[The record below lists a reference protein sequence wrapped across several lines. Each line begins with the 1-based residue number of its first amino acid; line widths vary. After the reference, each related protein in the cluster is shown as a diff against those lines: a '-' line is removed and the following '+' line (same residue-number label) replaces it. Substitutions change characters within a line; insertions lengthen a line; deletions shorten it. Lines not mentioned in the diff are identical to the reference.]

1 MYTLCIMSKVYDP
14 EVLEMMNDEFLR
26 YRDDIYACDYTRRKV
41 NLKHVPQFFL
51 DHHRDYFNIL
61 NNQPFVYKKYL
72 AYKNIPPFVPFL
84 TLDISPNWTGHKICG
99 RPSKDK
105 STYLKLLIENFA
117 SMSQRFDRC
126 DYNIECG
133 YSGDH
138 LHLHAVLRINPKM
151 EKTVITQQQK
161 GNLTRS
167 LRKVWLDILKEN
179 DYDLDGN
186 KCEELRG
193 VLEGKFAVK
202 FSLWRKPEFLKDKT
216 DYLCEELKP
225 LDHKNSVNL
234 NLRETIVFTSKV

>member
-1 MYTLCIMSKVYDP
+1 MSKVYDP
-14 EVLEMMNDEFLR
+14 EVLQMMNDEFLR

-61 NNQPFVYKKYL
+61 NNQPFVYRKYIEWKK
-72 AYKNIPPFVPFL
+72 IPPFVPFL
-84 TLDISPNWTGHKICG
+84 TLDVSPNWSDGQG
-99 RPSKDK
+99 VPNDK
-105 STYLKLLIENFA
+105 NVHLLRELMKLFGALSDRF
-117 SMSQRFDRC
+117 SQI

-133 YSGDH
+133 SNGDH
-138 LHLHAVLRINPKM
+138 LHAHAVLRLNPKM

-167 LRKVWLDILKEN
+167 LRKCWASVCDDE
-179 DYDLDGN
+179 GM
-186 KCEELRG
+186 RG
-193 VLEGKFAVK
+193 VLEGRYAVR
-202 FSLWRKPEFLKDKT
+202 FSLWRKPEFLQDKT

>member
-1 MYTLCIMSKVYDP
+1 MSKVYDP
-14 EVLEMMNDEFLR
+14 EVLQMMNDEFLR

-61 NNQPFVYKKYL
+61 NNQPFVYRKYIEWKK
-72 AYKNIPPFVPFL
+72 IPPFVPFL
-84 TLDISPNWTGHKICG
+84 TLDVSPNWSDGQG
-99 RPSKDK
+99 VPNDK
-105 STYLKLLIENFA
+105 NVHLLHELMKLFGGLSDRF
-117 SMSQRFDRC
+117 SQI

-133 YSGDH
+133 SNGDH
-138 LHLHAVLRINPKM
+138 LHAHAVLRLNPKM

-167 LRKVWLDILKEN
+167 LRKCWASVCDE
-179 DYDLDGN
+179 GM
-186 KCEELRG
+186 RG
-193 VLEGKFAVK
+193 VLEGKFAVR

>member
-1 MYTLCIMSKVYDP
+1 MSLSKVYDP
-14 EVLEMMNDEFLR
+14 EVLSMMADEFLR
-26 YRDDIYACDYTRRKV
+26 YRDDIYACDYTRRKIS
-41 NLKHVPQFFL
+41 LKHVPQFFL
-51 DHHRDYFNIL
+51 DYHRDYFNIL

-72 AYKNIPPFVPFL
+72 EWKKIPPFVPFL
-84 TLDISPNWTGHKICG
+84 TLDVSPNWSDGQG
-99 RPSKDK
+99 VPNDK
-105 STYLKLLIENFA
+105 NVHLLHELMKLFGGLSDRF
-117 SMSQRFDRC
+117 SQI

-133 YSGDH
+133 SNGDH
-138 LHLHAVLRINPKM
+138 LHVHAVLRINPKM

-167 LRKVWLDILKEN
+167 LRKCWASVCDDE
-179 DYDLDGN
+179 GM
-186 KCEELRG
+186 RG
-193 VLEGKFAVK
+193 VLEGRYAVR

>member
-1 MYTLCIMSKVYDP
+1 MSLSKVYDP
-14 EVLEMMNDEFLR
+14 EVLSMMSDEFLR
-26 YRDDIYACDYTRRKV
+26 YRDCLRDDMFGKGSDV
-41 NLKHVPQFFL
+41 SVKHVPEFFMKY
-51 DHHRDYFNIL
+51 HRDSWYEL

-72 AYKNIPPFVPFL
+72 EYKKIPPFVPFL
-84 TLDISPNWTGHKICG
+84 TLDVSPNWSDGSG
-99 RPSKDK
+99 VPNDK
-105 STYLKLLIENFA
+105 NVHCLHELMKLFGGLSDRF
-117 SMSQRFDRC
+117 SQI

-133 YSGDH
+133 SNGDH
-138 LHLHAVLRINPKM
+138 LHAHAVLRINPKM

-167 LRKVWLDILKEN
+167 LRKCWASVCDE
-179 DYDLDGN
+179 GM
-186 KCEELRG
+186 RG
-193 VLEGKFAVK
+193 VLEGKFAVR